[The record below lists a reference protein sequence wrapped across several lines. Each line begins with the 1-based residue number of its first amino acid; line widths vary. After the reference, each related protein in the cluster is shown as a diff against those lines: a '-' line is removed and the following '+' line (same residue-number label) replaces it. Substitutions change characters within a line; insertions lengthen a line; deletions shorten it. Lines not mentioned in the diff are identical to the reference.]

1 VNIDGDTLFKVGCTV
16 IAALFATV
24 QTLQGLRL
32 RDCQRQHEECE
43 EKNRER
49 LDIIIA
55 LANGENDVA
64 LRLATKERETDQM
77 VALERKP
84 RSLVGRLLN
93 GHRSRR

>member
-32 RDCQRQHEECE
+32 RDCQHQHEECE

-49 LDIIIA
+49 LDIITA
-55 LANGENDVA
+55 
-64 LRLATKERETDQM
+64 
-77 VALERKP
+77 
-84 RSLVGRLLN
+84 RS
-93 GHRSRR
+93 